1 MDKKK
6 LENLVLACYTKLGS
20 ELTSDLLDAL
30 KDLGFQY
37 ATQGAFTV
45 GIDDVR
51 IPPEKDGIITSART
65 DVDRINSA
73 YRSGAITEGERYN
86 KVIDTWTHATTGVEQ
101 VTFDGLSRDRDGFNP
116 IFMMADS
123 GSRGNR
129 EQIRQLAG
137 MRGLMAKPQ
146 KKITGGLGE
155 IIESPVIHNF
165 KEGLNVLEYFIST
178 HGARKGLA
186 DTALKTADAGYLTR
200 RLVDVAQDVI
210 INIDDC
216 GTVGGIEVGA
226 LKEGEEII
234 EPLGDRVLGR
244 VAIEDIVDPN
254 TGEVIVRSGEEI
266 NEAAAESIEESG

>member
-6 LENLVLACYTKLGS
+6 LENLVLACYSKLGS
-20 ELTSDLLDAL
+20 ELTSDLLDSL

-51 IPPEKDGIITSART
+51 IPPEKDGIIGTARGE
-65 DVDRINSA
+65 VDRINSA

-146 KKITGGLGE
+146 KKLTGGVGE
-155 IIESPVIHNF
+155 IIESPVVHNF
-165 KEGLNVLEYFIST
+165 KEGLTVLEYFIST
-178 HGARKGLA
+178 HGAQDRRCRLPDAASRRRGAGRDHQRGGLRH
-186 DTALKTADAGYLTR
+186 DPR
-200 RLVDVAQDVI
+200 
-210 INIDDC
+210 
-216 GTVGGIEVGA
+216 
-226 LKEGEEII
+226 
-234 EPLGDRVLGR
+234 PLGGCAEGR
-244 VAIEDIVDPN
+244 RGDH
-254 TGEVIVRSGEEI
+254 R
-266 NEAAAESIEESG
+266 AA